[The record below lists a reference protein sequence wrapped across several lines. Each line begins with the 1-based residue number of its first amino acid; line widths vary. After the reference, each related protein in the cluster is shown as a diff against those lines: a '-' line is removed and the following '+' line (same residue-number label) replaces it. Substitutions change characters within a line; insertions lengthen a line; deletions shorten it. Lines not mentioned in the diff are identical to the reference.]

1 MSGWS
6 RRALALVMMTV
17 MMLAAAAVPLR
28 AQPPEAPPPA
38 ERPAEDRGRVGPPSP
53 RDDRF
58 GTDIW
63 RREVFRLGQ
72 DYRLAAGESIG
83 SVVAISGTTQLDG
96 YIDDDAVVIVG
107 DVRVGESAVIE
118 HDLIV
123 VGGSVT
129 IARGAKVNHDLV
141 VIAARLDAP
150 GDFFPAG
157 DQIIIAPGVLGGWL
171 DGFFPWLTRGL
182 VWGRLIVPGIPW
194 VWAAVAIF
202 FFFYLTLNLI
212 FGGAVRA
219 CADTLAARPLTT
231 FVAGL
236 LTLLLTG
243 PLCLLLTISVVG
255 IAIVPLVLCALLV
268 AWILGKVGVARWIGI
283 RVAGEDD
290 PPSWLQA
297 TRSFTI
303 GFILIALAYMVPV
316 IGLITWAV
324 VGTFGLGS
332 AVMAFRGGYRQENP
346 RPPKLEPAPT
356 SESEPLS
363 LPILPAATSAAAQAS
378 SMPAAFQNQGAI
390 VSDTLNAAVA
400 PIATDL
406 AVYPHAEFRDRL
418 AAFVL
423 DVILVLILAQW
434 LTMPIWPLNPIF
446 SMGASDLFF
455 PLFIAYRI
463 GFWTWK
469 GVTVGGIICQLR
481 VVKQNGVRLEFA
493 DALVRGLSSIFSIVV
508 LGIGCF
514 WVLKDP
520 ERQAWHDR
528 IAGTY
533 VVKVPRT
540 YPI

>member
-1 MSGWS
+1 MTRSL
-6 RRALALVMMTV
+6 RHQLTFLALT
-17 MMLAAAAVPLR
+17 LLITASPLG
-28 AQPPEAPPPA
+28 AQPPDVSLPA
-38 ERPAEDRGRVGPPSP
+38 EQPSGGPERIGPPFPSGP
-53 RDDRF
+53 RDDQF
-58 GTDIW
+58 DVDVW

-72 DYRLAAGESIG
+72 DYRLAAGESIR
-83 SVVAISGTTQLDG
+83 SVVAIFGNTQIDG
-96 YIDDDAVVIVG
+96 YVRQDVVGILG
-107 DVRVGESAVIE
+107 DVRVGESAVIDG
-118 HDLIV
+118 DLIV
-123 VGGSVT
+123 IGGKVT
-129 IARGAKVNHDLV
+129 ISAGAKVNHDLV

-157 DQIIIAPGVLGGWL
+157 EQIIIAPGFLGGWL
-171 DGFFPWLTRGL
+171 DGFFPWITRGL
-182 VWGRLIVPGIPW
+182 VWGRLIVPGLPW
-194 VWAAVAIF
+194 VWAVVAVF
-202 FFFYLTLNLI
+202 FFLYLTLNLV
-212 FGGAVRA
+212 FSGAVRA

-231 FVAGL
+231 FIAGL

-243 PLCLLLTISVVG
+243 PLCLLLALSIVG

-283 RVAGEDD
+283 RIAGEDD
-290 PPSWLQA
+290 PPSWLHA

-303 GFILIALAYMVPV
+303 GFVLIALAYMVPV

-324 VGTFGLGS
+324 VGTFGLGA

-346 RPPKLEPAPT
+346 RP
-356 SESEPLS
+356 
-363 LPILPAATSAAAQAS
+363 ILPPVTSTPVQAS
-378 SMPAAFQNQGAI
+378 SMPAAFQNEGAI
-390 VSDTLNAAVA
+390 VSDTSNAAVA

-423 DVILVLILAQW
+423 DTILVLILAQW

-446 SMGASDLFF
+446 RMGASDLFF

-469 GVTVGGIICQLR
+469 GATVGGIICQLR
-481 VVKQNGVRLEFA
+481 VVKQNGAPLEFA

-520 ERQAWHDR
+520 DQQAWHDR
-528 IAGTY
+528 IAGTLQF
-533 VVKVPRT
+533 VKVPRA